1 MKAQNAKER
10 TRAILQFAG
19 LFVLATLLAGS
30 TVYLPGSVTRKS
42 YEQLE
47 EELNR
52 YKAQAATQRQFAAGF
67 ARHDQAIRG
76 ALAKADSLVRELEKL
91 PAGTRTSAVDLREA
105 LVRHLDEAR
114 VAVANAEKMTKG
126 QPDRLPASLLA
137 AYAEAVVDKKKVVEY
152 VETVQKTADQPP
164 VGDPAILAK
173 LDRQEAQIEKL
184 QDDKMALKQKYDQC
198 VSSMSN
204 DCRILNNR
212 ISQYEDHFKKIMD
225 YASTIEKA
233 AIEVKGNKRE
243 VVIGNDYKIKD
254 LEKFNEGLN
263 RIENQSKTIKDLA
276 VTKK

>member
-19 LFVLATLLAGS
+19 LFGLATLLAGS

-47 EELNR
+47 AELTR
-52 YKAQAATQRQFAAGF
+52 YKAQAAAQQQFAAGF

-76 ALAKADSLVRELEKL
+76 ALATADSLVRELEKL
-91 PAGTRTSAVDLREA
+91 PAGTSTSAVDLREA
-105 LVRHLDEAR
+105 IARHLENAR
-114 VAVANAEKMTKG
+114 VAVAAAEKMTKG
-126 QPDRLPASLLA
+126 QPDLLPASLLG
-137 AYAEAVVDKKKVVEY
+137 AYATAVVDKKKVVEY

-164 VGDPAILAK
+164 VGDPAVLAK

-184 QDDKMALKQKYDQC
+184 QEDKMALKQKYDQC

-225 YASTIEKA
+225 YANTIQKA
-233 AIEVKGNKRE
+233 AVEVKDNKRE
-243 VVIGNDYKIKD
+243 VVIGKDYKIRD

-263 RIENQSKTIKDLA
+263 QIENQSKTIKDLA
-276 VTKK
+276 GTKK